1 MQGLQHLHNNRIIH
15 RDVKGNNIL
24 LTTEGGVKLV
34 DFGNDC
40 LSFVFLMCAVT
51 HRQQFIAVS
60 EGWSLCA
67 APQAEGLFPS
77 NTGWRVGGLPDG
89 SPHERLFVNLF
100 SALEAI
106 LLKERK

>member
-60 EGWSLCA
+60 EDWGLCA
-67 APQAEGLFPS
+67 SHRLRDFSHQTQAGEWGVYQMDHPKS
-77 NTGWRVGGLPDG
+77 GY
-89 SPHERLFVNLF
+89 
-100 SALEAI
+100 
-106 LLKERK
+106 LLIYFQL